1 MVFRRK
7 ILGTREL
14 DHCPTT
20 QSRVV
25 NRAQHGGRAVENMMS
40 RSLKVVTVGLVGLA
54 LAAGCPAPK
63 TDGETAGETEVAV
76 RSGAV
81 TQAPRGVLELQHGQ
95 AMRSRNA
102 LTAASAPAGG
112 AGPPAPARARRRR
125 NALTAASAPA
135 GAHLQY
141 FGGRVVSNIQVVQV
155 IWGTGSY
162 IPEVL
167 STASPS
173 MATFYQGVL
182 NS

>member
-25 NRAQHGGRAVENMMS
+25 NRAQHEGRAVENMTS

-54 LAAGCPAPK
+54 LAASCTAPK
-63 TDGETAGETEVAV
+63 TDGETAGETERAV
-76 RSGAV
+76 RSAAV
-81 TQAPRGVLELQHGQ
+81 GQGPGGVRELQHGQ
-95 AMRSRNA
+95 AMRS
-102 LTAASAPAGG
+102 
-112 AGPPAPARARRRR
+112 R

-141 FGGRVVSNIQVVQV
+141 FGGRVVSNIQVVQ
-155 IWGTGSY
+155 
-162 IPEVL
+162 
-167 STASPS
+167 
-173 MATFYQGVL
+173 
-182 NS
+182 